1 MTFQHI
7 IPPLLVV
14 VQLCSLW
21 KITGGRWVFILYP
34 IRSSPFWEPWRWMD
48 WSSSSRSPSS
58 SSMFIISFQSVWT
71 WSGCVIKFSLCIPSH
86 PSPFWEV
93 QMDER
98 NKSWIWIDHIV
109 VYVAGVK
116 VTFTRVQYASWW
128 YWVLDF
134 DVVLVTVSVWTMS
147 WWSNYQAEDNELSM
161 TVNINIGLFKT
172 SLHFS
177 PLQFWLILW
186 GIF

>member
-1 MTFQHI
+1 MSFHSLSHPFVPILGAVKMDGLIVI
-7 IPPLLVV
+7 I
-14 VQLCSLW
+14 QKSLFFFHVHYFISERLNMVRMCD
-21 KITGGRWVFILYP
+21 KVFIMYP
-34 IRSSPFWEPWRWMD
+34 I
-48 WSSSSRSPSS
+48 PSVPILGAVE
-58 SSMFIISFQSVWT
+58 M
-71 WSGCVIKFSLCIPSH
+71 
-86 PSPFWEV
+86 E
-93 QMDER
+93 ER
-98 NKSWIWIDHIV
+98 NKLWIWIDHIV